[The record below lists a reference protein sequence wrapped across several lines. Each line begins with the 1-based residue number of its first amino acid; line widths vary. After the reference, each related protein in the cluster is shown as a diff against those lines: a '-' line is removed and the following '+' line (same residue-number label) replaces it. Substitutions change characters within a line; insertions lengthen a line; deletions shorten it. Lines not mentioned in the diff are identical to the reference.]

1 VDLSNYEQRKEW
13 WWVVECSDYLRKLNP
28 GTPRYAVIP
37 IGNLNQYSN
46 IQCRV
51 RYSTEIAANAA
62 AIAAESGEEDLV
74 SWDVVWWPAS
84 YRDEH
89 PDASRFGAVC
99 NKDIQNVWKLGGK
112 TVASG
117 MSRSDAEHEAA
128 RRSSL
133 PELWCVVT
141 KEDSRTNRQEPYTVK
156 SFDGLSFTE
165 REDKVRATCES
176 ETAAWQTI
184 PGIVEEDRKREA
196 AYEQQQR
203 ERRKAEQRNESRGR
217 VFWFVVMVAS
227 IVGAVWL
234 LVTVVHYFW
243 AHPLF

>member
-1 VDLSNYEQRKEW
+1 M
-13 WWVVECSDYLRKLNP
+13 VECSDYLRKLHP

-37 IGNLNQYSN
+37 IGSLNQYRN

-51 RYSTEIAANAA
+51 RYSSETAANAA
-62 AIAAESGEEDLV
+62 AIAAESGKEDLV
-74 SWDVVWWPAS
+74 SWDVVWWSAS

-89 PDASRFGAVC
+89 PDASRFGAVR

-141 KEDSRTNRQEPYTVK
+141 NEDNRTNRQEPYTVK
-156 SFDGLSFTE
+156 SFDGLSFRE

-184 PGIVEEDRKREA
+184 PGILEEDRKREA

-203 ERRKAEQRNESRGR
+203 EWRKAEQRNESRGR

-227 IVGAVWL
+227 IAGAVWL

-243 AHPLF
+243 EHPLF